1 MRSPALCPPSRP
13 PPSGASPSATTP
25 ARRNA
30 SSRGSQRGQSLV
42 EFALVLPIFL
52 VLALSIIDFGWALRA
67 YLTATNSARE
77 GARLGVI
84 GATADQI
91 TTRTIES
98 SSGLLTGSDVDVSFS
113 DPGHQPGTSVTVDV
127 TYQYNY
133 ITPLGSLI
141 AAIGGSAL
149 PDPLPITTS
158 ATMRLE

>member
-77 GARLGVI
+77 GARLGVT

-91 TTRTIES
+91 RLKTVN
-98 SSGLLTGSDVDVSFS
+98 SSGDLLTSGNVTVT
-113 DPGHQPGTSVTVDV
+113 GAGGQPGTSVTVSV
-127 TYQYNY
+127 TYPYNY
-133 ITPLGSLI
+133 ITPLGSLL

-149 PDPLPITTS
+149 PDPLPINTS
-158 ATMRLE
+158 TTMRLE

>member
-1 MRSPALCPPSRP
+1 MRRTDHGGAGACSRH
-13 PPSGASPSATTP
+13 T
-25 ARRNA
+25 
-30 SSRGSQRGQSLV
+30 SQRGQSLV

-52 VLALSIIDFGWALRA
+52 ILVLSIIDFGWALRA

-77 GARLGVI
+77 GARLGVT
-84 GATADQI
+84 GATTQQI
-91 TTRTIES
+91 TDRTLTS
-98 SSGLLTGSDVDVSFS
+98 SAGLLTAGDVTVTFS

-149 PDPLPITTS
+149 PDPLPINTS
-158 ATMRLE
+158 TTMRLE

>member
-1 MRSPALCPPSRP
+1 LRRTDHGGAGACSRH
-13 PPSGASPSATTP
+13 T
-25 ARRNA
+25 
-30 SSRGSQRGQSLV
+30 SQRGQSLV

-52 VLALSIIDFGWALRA
+52 ILVLSIIDFGWALRA

-91 TTRTIES
+91 TTRTLDS
-98 SSGLLTGSDVDVSFS
+98 STGLLTAGDVTVTFS

-149 PDPLPITTS
+149 PDPLPINTS
-158 ATMRLE
+158 TTMRLE